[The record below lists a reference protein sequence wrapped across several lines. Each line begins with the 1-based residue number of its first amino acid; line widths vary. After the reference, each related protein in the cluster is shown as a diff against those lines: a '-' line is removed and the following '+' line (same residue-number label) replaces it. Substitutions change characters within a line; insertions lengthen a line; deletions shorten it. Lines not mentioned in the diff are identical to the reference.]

1 MITLEEVKKN
11 DEVDALVLGAQKE
24 LEALG
29 YTEHSIRHISIVA
42 NRAGEILRK
51 LGYDERSI
59 ELARIAGYLHDI
71 GNAVN
76 RLDHAHSGAILAYN
90 ILKSMEMPV
99 KERTEI
105 MTAIGNHDEGSRNS
119 SKWNFSSI
127 NTCR

>member
-11 DEVDALVLGAQKE
+11 DEVDALVLGAQNE

-119 SKWNFSSI
+119 SK
-127 NTCR
+127 